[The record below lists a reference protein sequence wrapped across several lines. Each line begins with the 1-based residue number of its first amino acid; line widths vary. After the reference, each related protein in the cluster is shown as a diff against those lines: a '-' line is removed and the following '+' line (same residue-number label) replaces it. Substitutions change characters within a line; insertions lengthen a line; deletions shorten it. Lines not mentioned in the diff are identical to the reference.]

1 MNNFIYDESVSALCY
16 WRTFIDTRG
25 LFFLIFFNSFNS
37 LSYLF
42 NFKVAG
48 MVPYE
53 LLWHLE
59 DEHKDDVECQYW
71 LEEYYGTPSSW
82 YVIFNFGNLQNGS
95 LG

>member
-1 MNNFIYDESVSALCY
+1 
-16 WRTFIDTRG
+16 
-25 LFFLIFFNSFNS
+25 
-37 LSYLF
+37 
-42 NFKVAG
+42 

>member
-1 MNNFIYDESVSALCY
+1 MTSRYRRYAIGGRSSIPVVC
-16 WRTFIDTRG
+16 
-25 LFFLIFFNSFNS
+25 FFLIFFNSFNS